1 MNKSKTSK
9 RVRLIS
15 LITLL
20 IMCFFCAFSLAG
32 CGGYLPGSGSS
43 SSSGSSGGSGG
54 GSSSGGEDTDT
65 TEETLD
71 VSDINDVFI
80 GAIGVYDL
88 IGTEEVFYD
97 KFQNAKVSFDFLV
110 DRQFTAMANYLSG
123 SLNRIYGSSAS
134 SSSIISGYGHDKT
147 VMYADVINDV
157 NQKIISGLSTGQ
169 LSNSAQLNYSNSI
182 SGGYNL
188 ICDVT
193 TTTDEGTGE
202 TITTFNGYSYSSDLL
217 AENAWI
223 GNGYVNAD
231 YIKKALGYI
240 YMNQIEVAN
249 ADLEISLA
257 SDANI
262 SLKNNYTTFPLNNS
276 AIVNFDFSSISS
288 IGMSRQYLWNVAYFV
303 AYSLIGETNISNSI
317 NLYSSV
323 FSGSA
328 VTALSADNYL
338 TLESAMEKYKGYNI
352 VVKDLVSN
360 MGSLSISSDTTIM
373 PISSETTTLYPSL
386 EKLSYVYY
394 DNVHDI
400 CEANNRELWQE
411 DYDFDDYE
419 YSEEESLTEVE
430 IGGYNRLKQIILL
443 PYINTSKFDAN
454 STFVLSGMLIGFQSF
469 KAETYGVEITVSSI
483 YEDGTV
489 SNNDDVSISVSSN
502 IENNKIIFDNTYY
515 LEEDW
520 TGLDFAFDGEF
531 ATIKMTNLADVS
543 TLLLENFSSEQ
554 KTINYSDDTRIINL
568 AYINV
573 YNDMFANGKMLNV
586 VSSLIT
592 IDFNY
597 YDGSN
602 LLFTPENYLMYF
614 ELYV

>member
-20 IMCFFCAFSLAG
+20 IMCFFCVFSLAG

-43 SSSGSSGGSGG
+43 SSSGSGGGSSGSSGG

-110 DRQFTAMANYLSG
+110 DRQFTAMANYLSD

-193 TTTDEGTGE
+193 TTTDDGTGE
-202 TITTFNGYSYSSDLL
+202 TITTFNGYSYSNDLL

-262 SLKNNYTTFPLNNS
+262 SLKNNYTTFALNNS

-323 FSGSA
+323 FSSSA

-338 TLESAMEKYKGYNI
+338 TL
-352 VVKDLVSN
+352 
-360 MGSLSISSDTTIM
+360 
-373 PISSETTTLYPSL
+373 
-386 EKLSYVYY
+386 
-394 DNVHDI
+394 
-400 CEANNRELWQE
+400 
-411 DYDFDDYE
+411 
-419 YSEEESLTEVE
+419 
-430 IGGYNRLKQIILL
+430 
-443 PYINTSKFDAN
+443 
-454 STFVLSGMLIGFQSF
+454 
-469 KAETYGVEITVSSI
+469 
-483 YEDGTV
+483 
-489 SNNDDVSISVSSN
+489 
-502 IENNKIIFDNTYY
+502 
-515 LEEDW
+515 
-520 TGLDFAFDGEF
+520 
-531 ATIKMTNLADVS
+531 
-543 TLLLENFSSEQ
+543 
-554 KTINYSDDTRIINL
+554 
-568 AYINV
+568 
-573 YNDMFANGKMLNV
+573 
-586 VSSLIT
+586 
-592 IDFNY
+592 
-597 YDGSN
+597 
-602 LLFTPENYLMYF
+602 
-614 ELYV
+614 